1 MDHATTETENDS
13 TANSPKTQK
22 RRGGK
27 KKKKGA
33 TFNQKEDKTQNK
45 VTDTSMSLSQS
56 KSRQFA
62 KLNEMRQNRVIPL
75 FNLFISSDQ
84 WVFFC
89 CVQGSLA
96 I

>member
-13 TANSPKTQK
+13 TTNSPKIQK

-45 VTDTSMSLSQS
+45 VTDTSMSQS
-56 KSRQFA
+56 KSRSVA
-62 KLNEMRQNRVIPL
+62 KLNEMRQNRVNPL
-75 FNLFISSDQ
+75 SN
-84 WVFFC
+84 
-89 CVQGSLA
+89 
-96 I
+96 

>member
-22 RRGGK
+22 RKGGR

-45 VTDTSMSLSQS
+45 VTDTSMSQS
-56 KSRQFA
+56 KSRSFA

-75 FNLFISSDQ
+75 TIL
-84 WVFFC
+84 
-89 CVQGSLA
+89 
-96 I
+96 

>member
-22 RRGGK
+22 RKGGR

-45 VTDTSMSLSQS
+45 VTDTSMSQS
-56 KSRQFA
+56 KSRSFA

-75 FNLFISSDQ
+75 SK
-84 WVFFC
+84 
-89 CVQGSLA
+89 
-96 I
+96 

>member
-45 VTDTSMSLSQS
+45 VTNTSMSLSQS

-75 FNLFISSDQ
+75 SN
-84 WVFFC
+84 
-89 CVQGSLA
+89 
-96 I
+96 

>member
-13 TANSPKTQK
+13 TANSPKIRK
-22 RRGGK
+22 KRGGK

-45 VTDTSMSLSQS
+45 VTDTSMSQS
-56 KSRQFA
+56 KSRSFA

-75 FNLFISSDQ
+75 SIL
-84 WVFFC
+84 
-89 CVQGSLA
+89 
-96 I
+96 

>member
-13 TANSPKTQK
+13 TANSPKIRK
-22 RRGGK
+22 RKGGK

-33 TFNQKEDKTQNK
+33 TFNQKEEKIQNK
-45 VTDTSMSLSQS
+45 VTESNMSQS

-75 FNLFISSDQ
+75 SI
-84 WVFFC
+84 
-89 CVQGSLA
+89 
-96 I
+96 

>member
-22 RRGGK
+22 RKGGR

-45 VTDTSMSLSQS
+45 VTDTSMSQS

-62 KLNEMRQNRVIPL
+62 KLNEMRQNRVILLP
-75 FNLFISSDQ
+75 N
-84 WVFFC
+84 
-89 CVQGSLA
+89 
-96 I
+96 